1 MTQMTSGYP
10 FGLEVDAPAAQNR
23 LSVLLRIFYII
34 PHMIVLYILGIVAAI
49 IYFISWFA
57 ILFTGG
63 YPSGMMNFMLNY
75 LHWSTRANAYL
86 YLLTGQYP
94 PFSMGPDGAYP
105 VRLAAMGQ
113 LEGRN
118 RLTTFWPIRSILAIP
133 HIIVLYILSIVAGIV
148 LFFTKD
154 QNGLQRAI
162 SMLVVSCPC
171 ALIMATPTAIRL
183 GWLTQALMV
192 VEVQVPPA

>member
-148 LFFTKD
+148 LFISWIVALFTGSVPAGMH
-154 QNGLQRAI
+154 NFLAGVLRWNTRVNAYV
-162 SMLVVSCPC
+162 L
-171 ALIMATPTAIRL
+171 L
-183 GWLTQALMV
+183 LTD
-192 VEVQVPPA
+192 EYPPFSLS

>member
-105 VRLAAMGQ
+105 IRLAAMGQ
-113 LEGRN
+113 MEGRN

-148 LFFTKD
+148 LFISWIVALFTGSVPAGMH
-154 QNGLQRAI
+154 NFLAGVLRWNTRVNAYV
-162 SMLVVSCPC
+162 L
-171 ALIMATPTAIRL
+171 L
-183 GWLTQALMV
+183 LTD
-192 VEVQVPPA
+192 EYPPFSLS

>member
-1 MTQMTSGYP
+1 MTSGYP

-148 LFFTKD
+148 LFISWIVALFTGSVPAGMH
-154 QNGLQRAI
+154 NFLAGVLRWNTRVNAYV
-162 SMLVVSCPC
+162 L
-171 ALIMATPTAIRL
+171 L
-183 GWLTQALMV
+183 LTD
-192 VEVQVPPA
+192 EYPPFSLS